1 MVRANV
7 KSARLVAVFLLGLL
21 LFNYPF
27 LALFNGTGDLLG
39 IPLPY
44 AYIFSAWALVIA
56 LLALIAER
64 SN

>member
-1 MVRANV
+1 MFRANV

-21 LFNYPF
+21 LFNYPI
-27 LALFNGTGDLLG
+27 LALFNGTGDLFG
-39 IPLPY
+39 IPLLY
-44 AYIFSAWALVIA
+44 AYIFSAWGLVIA